1 MKINNL
7 DLAKSNKDYSGMGTT
22 FVAATI
28 VENHV
33 YIANVGDS
41 RLYLVN
47 EDIQQITKDH
57 SLVEEMVRLGQLGNR
72 KKPELI
78 LIKNIITRAVG
89 AEEAVDSRLFL
100 RLQTTAK

>member
-1 MKINNL
+1 MVRHAIVVDNNKIIL

-41 RLYLVN
+41 FCLLTESVFR
-47 EDIQQITKDH
+47 
-57 SLVEEMVRLGQLGNR
+57 
-72 KKPELI
+72 
-78 LIKNIITRAVG
+78 
-89 AEEAVDSRLFL
+89 
-100 RLQTTAK
+100 